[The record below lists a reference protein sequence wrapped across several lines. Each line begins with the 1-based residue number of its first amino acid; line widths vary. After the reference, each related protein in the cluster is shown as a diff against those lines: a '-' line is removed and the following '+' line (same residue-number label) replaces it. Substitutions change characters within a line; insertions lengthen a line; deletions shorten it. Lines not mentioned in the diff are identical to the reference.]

1 MTTLAVLFSGG
12 GRTVLNLLNKI
23 EDGELNAKIVL
34 AIASKKTIS
43 GIDILADRG
52 LDIAIAK
59 QDMDTQEDANNKI
72 SAWLNEAK
80 PDLILLCGYLSLLP
94 IEPWMQGKV
103 LNIHPAL
110 LPDFGGKG
118 MYGMRVHE
126 AVIAHQKAT
135 SGCTVHF
142 VDEEYDHGPTIL
154 QETCEVSGKET
165 PKSLADKVFSLECV
179 AYPNAI
185 RIVMQN

>member
-34 AIASKKTIS
+34 AIASKNTIS

-52 LDIAIAK
+52 LDIAIAR

-80 PDLILLCGYLSLLP
+80 TDLILLCGYLSLLP
-94 IEPWMQGKV
+94 IE
-103 LNIHPAL
+103 
-110 LPDFGGKG
+110 
-118 MYGMRVHE
+118 
-126 AVIAHQKAT
+126 
-135 SGCTVHF
+135 
-142 VDEEYDHGPTIL
+142 
-154 QETCEVSGKET
+154 
-165 PKSLADKVFSLECV
+165 
-179 AYPNAI
+179 
-185 RIVMQN
+185 